1 MPADLDLD
9 LDLFALARPGRKAAD
24 FRAETARELA
34 PADFALLSTR
44 SVQPAEIKRLTERH
58 HMVARALASGL
69 KPGEVAIA
77 TGYDGARISILQ
89 NSPAFRELVAF
100 YSDAKDQVFAET
112 MGQLAGLAKDA
123 VIELRDRLEE
133 KPEDF
138 TNGMLLDISTK
149 MLDRSGHGPTSTSQ
163 SLNVNVTLG
172 SRLEAARQRAR
183 DLAHGLIDI
192 SPEGSAA

>member
-1 MPADLDLD
+1 MLTDLDLD
-9 LDLFALARPGRKAAD
+9 LDSLTRPGRKAAV
-24 FRAETARELA
+24 FTAETARELA
-34 PADFALLSTR
+34 PADLALLATR
-44 SVQPAEIKRLTERH
+44 SVQAPEIKKLTERH

-89 NSPAFRELVAF
+89 ASPAFRELVAF

-123 VIELRDRLEE
+123 VMELRDRLEE
-133 KPEDF
+133 KPEEF
-138 TNGMLLDISTK
+138 SNGMLLEISTK
-149 MLDRSGHGPTSTSQ
+149 MLDRSGHGPSSTSQ
-163 SLNVNVTLG
+163 NLNVNVVLG

-183 DLAHGLIDI
+183 NVALGIIDI
-192 SPEGSAA
+192 TPESAA